1 MLFQLRIVL
10 MLPFYLAFSASM
22 NLGETVTNCAPE
34 GELLHGSVLQRPH
47 VPSPI
52 CGSAGTSL
60 LPGLFPSCRARASDR
75 SGFSGCG
82 APGPAG
88 FSTCGSR
95 AQQSQLRTPEHRPS
109 SCGAWAYLPPSVWN
123 LPRSGL
129 SPCLLHWR
137 EDSLPLS
144 HEGSP
149 SRSFVCKFS
158 CIRQA
163 LICLR

>member
-1 MLFQLRIVL
+1 MFIQSSTGGALSYFFRAFMSKAVMIILKILF
-10 MLPFYLAFSASM
+10 
-22 NLGETVTNCAPE
+22 
-34 GELLHGSVLQRPH
+34 
-47 VPSPI
+47 I
-52 CGSAGTSL
+52 CGCAGTSL